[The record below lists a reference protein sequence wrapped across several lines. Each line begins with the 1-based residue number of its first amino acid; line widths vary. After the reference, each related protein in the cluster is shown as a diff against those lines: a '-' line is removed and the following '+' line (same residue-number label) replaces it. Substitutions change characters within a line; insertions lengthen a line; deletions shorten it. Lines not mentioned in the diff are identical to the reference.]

1 MPIDLRKD
9 SAEGDGLYVDV
20 NELQQLL
27 ELAKT
32 ELQQLKDQKQQ
43 LERERD
49 ELLSKLNG
57 QASATRADSGVDVT
71 PINEADVT
79 LRRLVQRIAMI
90 LQAEKIVI
98 MFYDR
103 EKGELIGIPPS
114 FGVDEEH
121 LKIFR
126 IRATH
131 GISGLVY
138 REGEPAIF
146 HNADAD
152 PRAKEDPFGLL
163 HVQNGI
169 TVPLVIEKRD
179 EENRVIDRTTIGV
192 LHAFNKRHGDDF
204 NDEDVRLLERMA
216 KNVGSIIA
224 NLQLYR
230 EVVEE
235 REELLQTFESLS
247 AGLVL
252 VSPEGRLS
260 QINATARA
268 IFGLDQGAMGKPS
281 EDSIKIEAFHEALRE
296 AAGQAEGVKREMHVM
311 LGNTERTYEIQAA
324 AVHGEDGKEVGV
336 VAIMNDV
343 TDIRNIDKMKSS
355 FVAMA
360 SHELRTPLT
369 AIKGFSSTL
378 LEGIDQDMYS
388 KEDQREFLGIVV
400 QECDRLRRLIDD
412 LLNTS
417 RIEAGESLKPN
428 YSEVDIGDLLDKV
441 TKVQQQATHKHIIGV
456 KKYNDMPKLIVGDQ
470 DKLDQI
476 LTNLMNNA
484 IKYAPE
490 GGDIT
495 IHATNEGETL
505 LIGVEDHGLGIPADH
520 LGKVFE
526 KFHRV
531 NNEDNRK
538 IYGTGLGLYLVK
550 HLVEGVHMGKIWVES
565 EVGKGSTFWF
575 RIPVKLD
582 IDQAKEINN

>member
-1 MPIDLRKD
+1 MQL
-9 SAEGDGLYVDV
+9 DV
-20 NELQQLL
+20 NELQRLLDQAKSEIEQLR
-27 ELAKT
+27 K
-32 ELQQLKDQKQQ
+32 
-43 LERERD
+43 ERD
-49 ELLSKLNG
+49 DLLGKLNG
-57 QASATRADSGVDVT
+57 QATSVRTAADSGVDVT

-90 LQAEKIVI
+90 LQAEKITI

-103 EKGELIGIPPS
+103 EKGELIGIPPA

-131 GISGLVY
+131 GISGLVF

-146 HNADAD
+146 HDAATD
-152 PRAKEDPFGLL
+152 PRAQEDPFGLL

-169 TVPLVIEKRD
+169 TVPLIIEKRD

-216 KNVGSIIA
+216 RNVGSIIA

-268 IFGLDQGAMGKPS
+268 VFGLDQTAIGRDA
-281 EDSIKIEAFHEALRE
+281 RE
-296 AAGQAEGVKREMHVM
+296 AIPNPDFHRCLDEAAQTAEGAKHEFHVS
-311 LGNTERTYEIQAA
+311 LGGLERIYEVQAA
-324 AVHGEDGKEVGV
+324 SVRGEDGKEVGV

-378 LEGIDQDMYS
+378 LEGIDEDMYS
-388 KEDQREFLGIVV
+388 KDDQREFLGIVV

-428 YSEVDIGDLLDKV
+428 YSEVDINDLLEKV
-441 TKVQQQATHKHIIGV
+441 SKVQQQATHKHVISI
-456 KKYNDMPKLIVGDQ
+456 KKYNDLPTLIIGDQ

-490 GGDIT
+490 GGDIV
-495 IHATNEGETL
+495 IHAKNEGETL
-505 LIGVEDHGLGIPADH
+505 LFGVEDHGLGIPADH

-575 RIPVKLD
+575 RIPAKLD
-582 IDQAKEINN
+582 IDKAKEINN